1 MTGICSDYCA
11 ETHVGVGLCAI
22 VAVTVHMV
30 RLLRRSIFGAAYPH
44 LQVWEEVKYATIDV
58 SCIAVSV
65 NKPLMLPRNGPVPAC
80 SFLSNFQL
88 TPRSATNDH

>member
-30 RLLRRSIFGAAYPH
+30 RLLRRSMY
-44 LQVWEEVKYATIDV
+44 VTIDV
-58 SCIAVSV
+58 SRIAVSV

-80 SFLSNFQL
+80 PLLSNFQL

>member
-30 RLLRRSIFGAAYPH
+30 RLLRRSMY
-44 LQVWEEVKYATIDV
+44 VTIDV
-58 SCIAVSV
+58 GRIAVSV
-65 NKPLMLPRNGPVPAC
+65 NKPLMLPRNGPAPAC

>member
-30 RLLRRSIFGAAYPH
+30 RLLRRSMY
-44 LQVWEEVKYATIDV
+44 VTIDV
-58 SCIAVSV
+58 GRIAVSV

>member
-30 RLLRRSIFGAAYPH
+30 RLLRRSMY
-44 LQVWEEVKYATIDV
+44 VTIDV

>member
-30 RLLRRSIFGAAYPH
+30 RLLRRSM
-44 LQVWEEVKYATIDV
+44 YATIDV